1 MKNRILGAT
10 VVVMLLL
17 ISASCKGDKKNPTAA
32 TEPQPVAI
40 SNEVTINY
48 KVDPK
53 NSSIKWTGSKPTGE
67 HTGTIAIQ
75 SGIIKTTN
83 DAIESASFLIDMK
96 SIAVTDLEGE
106 EKAGLEGHL
115 KGMAA
120 GKEDHFFNVEKFP
133 TATFEITK
141 VSTTA
146 EKTVIQGNLT
156 MRGIKKNIS
165 FPATTTIGS
174 AGLTLTTEVFTI
186 NRTDWGVNYG
196 SKSLFDN
203 LGDKFI
209 HDDIALQINLKGSKM

>member
-1 MKNRILGAT
+1 MKNRILGTAT
-10 VVVMLLL
+10 AIVFLL
-17 ISASCKGDKKNPTAA
+17 ISSSCKEDKKNPTAA
-32 TEPQPVAI
+32 TEAQAVVS
-40 SNEVTINY
+40 SNDVSVNY

-67 HTGTIAIQ
+67 HTGTIAIE
-75 SGIIKTTN
+75 SGIIKTAN
-83 DAIESASFLIDMK
+83 AAIESASFLIDMK

-133 TATFEITK
+133 TAAFEITK
-141 VSTTA
+141 VSNTA
-146 EKTVIQGNLT
+146 GKTVIQGNLT
-156 MRGIKKNIS
+156 IRGIKKNIS
-165 FPATTTIGS
+165 FPATTTVS
-174 AGLTLTTEVFTI
+174 PEGLTMTTEVFTI

-209 HDDIALQINLKGSKM
+209 HDDIALQVNLKGSKM